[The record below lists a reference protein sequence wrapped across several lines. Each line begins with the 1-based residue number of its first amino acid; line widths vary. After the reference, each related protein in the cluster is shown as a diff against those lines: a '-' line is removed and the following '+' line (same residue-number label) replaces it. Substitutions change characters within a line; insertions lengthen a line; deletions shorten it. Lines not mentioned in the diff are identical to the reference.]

1 MKTKIEFLQQ
11 TKNTDI
17 IFKLIKDCRAQH
29 LASQGKE
36 QRSNFKAGESA
47 TSLFNHLAAELAETN
62 TNQFTMPNTVLSE
75 VIGCTTTNLASRM
88 KTFFRQYGM
97 GDFVSTGKSRYNIF
111 KVVDANNNVIE
122 SRIKSEAHYTFYFST
137 EALNLM
143 EAAGIL
149 TDVLDYDALRAQVPA
164 SQNLLTQIANK
175 KTTSVHITQYVNE
188 YVSIE
193 TRIEVEKD
201 FLNKQG
207 SFEKHSEVLVKDTN
221 GVVNSTEIES
231 VSDTFVPKVEEQEE
245 TVEEETKP
253 TPKART
259 RKPLTK
265 SFGTLPV
272 EDVMEDN
279 DDETCLDS
287 NNVQDEE
294 PAINTYLEDLH
305 KKLSSGI
312 IRYKSLDN
320 ETKKQLKD
328 FCIANYGEFNYAS
341 YDIAWSS
348 EQRRLK
354 KLSKPTPVDD
364 EEDITSTKRNGN
376 YNTAPAYEEDE
387 YVEEGSF
394 STDLDID
401 LFSDEELEMELDAM

>member
-17 IFKLIKDCRAQH
+17 VFKLIKDCRAQH
-29 LASQGKE
+29 LSSQGKE

-47 TSLFNHLAAELAETN
+47 TSLFNHLAVELAETN
-62 TNQFTMPNTVLSE
+62 TNQFTMPNTVLAE

-111 KVVDANNNVIE
+111 KVVDANNNVLE
-122 SRIKSEAHYTFYFST
+122 STIKAEAHYTFYFST

-149 TDVLDYDALRAQVPA
+149 TDVLDYDTLRAQVPA
-164 SQNLLTQIANK
+164 SQKLLTEIANK
-175 KTTSVHITQYVNE
+175 KTTNVHITQYVNE

-207 SFEKHSEVLVKDTN
+207 SFEKHSEVLVKDTS
-221 GVVNSTEIES
+221 GVVSSTEIES
-231 VSDTFVPKVEEQEE
+231 VSDTFIPKVEEQQEE

-253 TPKART
+253 TPKKRT
-259 RKPLTK
+259 HKPLTK
-265 SFGTLPV
+265 SFGMLPQEDVV
-272 EDVMEDN
+272 EDNNDEPCLED
-279 DDETCLDS
+279 
-287 NNVQDEE
+287 NNVQDENFE
-294 PAINTYLEDLH
+294 RDNEMSDEEKVMDIIRRIENGEINDGNRVQFKEEAKLLDKLRGLGSFTMLMQQAKRNRRKPRLED
-305 KKLSSGI
+305 
-312 IRYKSLDN
+312 N
-320 ETKKQLKD
+320 
-328 FCIANYGEFNYAS
+328 
-341 YDIAWSS
+341 
-348 EQRRLK
+348 
-354 KLSKPTPVDD
+354 DD
-364 EEDITSTKRNGN
+364 VTSIKRNGN
-376 YNTAPAYEEDE
+376 YNTAPAYEEVE

-394 STDLDID
+394 PTDLDID
-401 LFSDEELEMELDAM
+401 LFSNEELDIELDAM